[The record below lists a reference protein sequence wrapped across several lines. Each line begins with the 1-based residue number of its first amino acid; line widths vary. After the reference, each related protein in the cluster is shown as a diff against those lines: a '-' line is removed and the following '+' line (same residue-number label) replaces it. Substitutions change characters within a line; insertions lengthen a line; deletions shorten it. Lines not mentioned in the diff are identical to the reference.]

1 MEKGPEVNALI
12 TMGRNSKMTVIH
24 LMFFMVNKL
33 STRMIV
39 HVTNNDLELLHP

>member
-1 MEKGPEVNALI
+1 MEIGPEVNALI
-12 TMGRNSKMTVIH
+12 TMGRSSKMTVIH